1 MVIPLPRR
9 GPNITIPAHKD
20 INIKFAKLFTFD
32 ASSPF
37 QDSYIIANGC
47 AKPDPSTSAQ
57 PTGWE
62 NFIQDLYAFYRPLSY
77 RFKVTFDSQGAKPA
91 VVWTIESNEV
101 PSGSLYVDQV
111 GNPYFRTRNLTSVTG
126 RGQVAITGSNS
137 IDKIVGTTPQEL
149 MTADNYLAV
158 TTYSSGPPVV
168 GYPPD
173 LTYIG
178 FGAQIIDGTNLSA
191 SVIVGTLEIEWLVRV
206 YDRHLQ

>member
-1 MVIPLPRR
+1 
-9 GPNITIPAHKD
+9 
-20 INIKFAKLFTFD
+20 
-32 ASSPF
+32 
-37 QDSYIIANGC
+37 
-47 AKPDPSTSAQ
+47 
-57 PTGWE
+57 
-62 NFIQDLYAFYRPLSY
+62 
-77 RFKVTFDSQGAKPA
+77 
-91 VVWTIESNEV
+91 
-101 PSGSLYVDQV
+101 
-111 GNPYFRTRNLTSVTG
+111 
-126 RGQVAITGSNS
+126 
-137 IDKIVGTTPQEL
+137 